1 MDLELPEN
9 SVQVRKMK
17 LPKLCRHRGRKLGY
31 VTWQGK
37 EVYFGAWPEG
47 KAAPKPV
54 RDAYSAF
61 ILQLAGGEV
70 PDKKKQGE
78 TTVSELCGLFMEW
91 VESELGLKEKNNY
104 SGILTPVIALFGETA
119 ASDFGP
125 VKMRRIQ
132 KWFVDSP
139 VEVKRQVEGKI
150 RTVRIPRTRSGIN
163 ISINRIRRVWKWGV
177 SRELVRPEILLAL
190 QTLESLELGRSKA
203 PEAKPRV
210 AVDDGLVGDTVQYLH
225 PILAAMVRLQ
235 RLTGMR
241 PGEVC
246 AMTGGQIEQG
256 SAGWLYR
263 PDQHK
268 NKWRGKPRS
277 IPLSPA
283 AVEVL
288 KPFLVEDSDQH
299 LFRPCDR
306 IAQLREEMRAK
317 RKTKVQPSQQ
327 NRRKLQTSR
336 IPGQFYTAG
345 SYGRAISKVCKDH
358 GLEPWSPNQLRKTA
372 INEVAQKAGEKHA
385 RAFAGHADGEV
396 TRRFYLEQDVRLA
409 QEAANMIKGR

>member
-1 MDLELPEN
+1 
-9 SVQVRKMK
+9 MK
-17 LPKLCRHRGRKLGY
+17 LPKLCRHKGRGLGY

-37 EVYFGAWPEG
+37 EIYFGQWPAD
-47 KAAPKPV
+47 KAAPRSV
-54 RDAYSAF
+54 REAYGAF
-61 ILQLAGGEV
+61 IARLVGGEV
-70 PDKKKQGE
+70 PEKKKDSE
-78 TTVSELCGLFMEW
+78 VSVSELCAQFSDW
-91 VESELGLKEKNNY
+91 VESEMGPQERRCY
-104 SGILTPVIALFGETA
+104 QAILLPVVGMFGETA
-119 ASDFGP
+119 ACDFGP
-125 VKMRRIQ
+125 VKLRRIQ
-132 KWFVDSP
+132 QWFVEVP
-139 VEVKRQVEGKI
+139 VEVRRKVEGEI

-163 ISINRIRRVWKWGV
+163 ITINRIRRVWKWGV
-177 SRELVRPEILLAL
+177 SRELVRPEVLLAL

-246 AMTGGQIEQG
+246 AMTSGQIEQG

-283 AVEVL
+283 AVEIL
-288 KPFLVEDSDQH
+288 RPFLVEDPDQH

-336 IPGQFYTAG
+336 IPGQCYTAG
-345 SYGRAISKVCKDH
+345 SYGRAIAKVCKDH

-396 TRRFYLEQDVRLA
+396 TRRFYLEQDIALA
-409 QEAANMIKGR
+409 QEAASLIKGG